1 MAAGRDFRPGL
12 CDNIDYWRKLCA
24 AACWAEELMVT
35 THRHA
40 DKLPPSCPVC
50 GASGGRR
57 LIYGL
62 VDYELLLELGPGEP
76 DFELGWFAEPRKRWR
91 CAQCGH
97 AWGDPGES
105 GGASGGE

>member
-1 MAAGRDFRPGL
+1 M
-12 CDNIDYWRKLCA
+12 
-24 AACWAEELMVT
+24 T
-35 THRHA
+35 TIHHHD
-40 DKLPPSCPVC
+40 DKSRPSCPQC
-50 GASGGRR
+50 GAYRSRR

-76 DFELGWFAEPRKRWR
+76 DFELGWFAEPRKSWL

-105 GGASGGE
+105 GGASGEE